1 MPENM
6 FSVITSRINISWRAW
21 VFWPTKGTGGLQ
33 HHNFLIFDGK
43 QHPKKYLVP
52 WMLKS
57 PLTSVLKDK
66 GIFTDHL
73 IYLFSPRKLN

>member
-1 MPENM
+1 MELLRKVKKKLEALKG
-6 FSVITSRINISWRAW
+6 FSVINSHVNISRGGQ

-43 QHPKKYLVP
+43 QHPKKNLVP

-57 PLTSVLKDK
+57 PLTSVLK
-66 GIFTDHL
+66 
-73 IYLFSPRKLN
+73 YLVNP